1 MDLASLGDKW
11 RHYDVIGIDEGQFF
25 PDIVEFAELA
35 ANSGKIVIVSSLG
48 GTFHRGVFSK
58 VLELIPKCE
67 KIKKLAAICRIC
79 KQSASFTF
87 RMAAKD
93 DKCMIG
99 GADKYMPVCREC
111 HAMYTNLYS
120 DQIFTGNAEE
130 TNPDIEMNPTTKPL
144 LRMGST
150 VVGLDNSMTPET
162 STSSP
167 KSLTLSTKDIKS
179 AG

>member
-79 KQSASFTF
+79 K
-87 RMAAKD
+87 
-93 DKCMIG
+93 
-99 GADKYMPVCREC
+99 
-111 HAMYTNLYS
+111 
-120 DQIFTGNAEE
+120 
-130 TNPDIEMNPTTKPL
+130 
-144 LRMGST
+144 
-150 VVGLDNSMTPET
+150 
-162 STSSP
+162 
-167 KSLTLSTKDIKS
+167 
-179 AG
+179 